1 MLGRVQPV
9 LAWKQ
14 PGLPRE
20 WTRVLERMRQRS
32 APSRCLGTCGWR
44 SRPQNKRFHAWA
56 AHLEFRDD
64 RTASA

>member
-20 WTRVLERMRQRS
+20 WTRVLERNEAAIRPEPLPGYVWLEV
-32 APSRCLGTCGWR
+32 APAEQAVSCLGGTPGV
-44 SRPQNKRFHAWA
+44 PG
-56 AHLEFRDD
+56 
-64 RTASA
+64 